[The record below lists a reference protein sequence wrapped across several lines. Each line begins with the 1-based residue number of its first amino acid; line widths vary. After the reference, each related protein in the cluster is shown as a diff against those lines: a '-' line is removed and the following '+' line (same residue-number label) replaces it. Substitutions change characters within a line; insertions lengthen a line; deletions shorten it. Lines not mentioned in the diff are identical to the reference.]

1 MKKQST
7 GAQERA
13 RVSLYFFATLLGSIS
28 PAKNTTMVVMIV
40 LIDTA
45 LTPHFLVTARVTIEA
60 AAICTILVQISRVL
74 MARSK
79 LSST

>member
-7 GAQERA
+7 GAQESA

-28 PAKNTTMVVMIV
+28 PAKNTTTVVMIV

-45 LTPHFLVTARVTIEA
+45 LTPHFLVTARGDDRGRGDMYDIGA
-60 AAICTILVQISRVL
+60 DKQGC
-74 MARSK
+74 
-79 LSST
+79 